1 MGITMSEENLKEK
14 IIIEC
19 PNKGCRQK
27 LGIPKTTDT
36 LRVSCPRCGTSF
48 LYPTQKIY
56 KKKTSNRIKNHPI
69 FFGLIITLCFLLLAN
84 RYLMEVLDL
93 NNIFLIIGICF
104 VLWFIGTWVM
114 DKFKETDTKWYYQ
127 KWFIFLIL
135 LIFSPLGI
143 TLLWAGS
150 KFKKPWKVI
159 LTILFGSWFVFSVLT
174 YQPGEFF
181 YSPKDEIVKLF
192 STQKEEVHLKLANH
206 YVKNNFREVFLSN
219 KISSLTIPLTIPQI
233 VKKWNESIILVKSI
247 DKNGN
252 VLGQGSGF
260 IISEDGAFTTNY
272 HVIESAYN
280 VLIQFINGKSFKEVS
295 LISAY
300 PYYDIAIL
308 NIEEEK
314 ELFLPVILGNSDNI
328 QVGEQILAIGNPYGW
343 ENTISDG
350 LISGMREI
358 DGFKLLQITAPISS
372 GSSGGALFNM
382 KGEVIGITT
391 IGSQWGAQNLNFAIP
406 INTLKLLIREKL

>member
-19 PNKGCRQK
+19 PNKDCRQK

-36 LRVSCPRCGTSF
+36 LRVNCPKCGTSF

-56 KKKTSNRIKNHPI
+56 KKKTSNRIKNHPV

-84 RYLMEVLDL
+84 RYLVDVLTL
-93 NNIFLIIGICF
+93 NYILLVTGTCLAF
-104 VLWFIGTWVM
+104 WFIGTWVM

-127 KWFIFLIL
+127 KWFIVLIL
-135 LIFSPLGI
+135 LIFPPLGI

-150 KFKKPWKVI
+150 KFKIPWKVI
-159 LTILFGSWFVFSVLT
+159 FTTLFGSWFVFSVLT
-174 YQPGEFF
+174 QNPFY
-181 YSPKDEIVKLF
+181 YSPKDKIAELF
-192 STQKEEVHLKLANH
+192 STQKSEIFLKQASQS
-206 YVKNNFREVFLSN
+206 VRNNFRDDFLSKKN
-219 KISSLTIPLTIPQI
+219 ITLTVVLTVPQI
-233 VKKWNESIILVKSI
+233 VKKWNESTLLIKSI

-252 VLGQGSGF
+252 MLGQGSGF
-260 IISEDGAFTTNY
+260 VISENGAIATNY
-272 HVIESAYN
+272 HVVESAYN

-295 LISAY
+295 LIASY
-300 PYYDIAIL
+300 PSYDITIL
-308 NIEEEK
+308 NIEEEN

-350 LISGMREI
+350 LISGIREI
-358 DGFKLLQITAPISS
+358 ADFKLLQITAPVSP

-382 KGEVIGITT
+382 KGEVIGITS
-391 IGSQWGAQNLNFAIP
+391 IGSQWDAQNLNFAIP
-406 INTLKLLIREKL
+406 INLLIFLIREKF

>member
-19 PNKGCRQK
+19 PNKECRQK
-27 LGIPKTTDT
+27 LGIPKTIDT

-84 RYLMEVLDL
+84 RYLIGVLDL

-114 DKFKETDTKWYYQ
+114 DKFKEKDTKWYYH
-127 KWFIFLIL
+127 KWFVILIL

-159 LTILFGSWFVFSVLT
+159 LTILFGSWFVFSVLA
-174 YQPGEFF
+174 YQPGKFL
-181 YSPKDEIVKLF
+181 YSSKDEIVKLF
-192 STQKEEVHLKLANH
+192 STQKEDIHLKLANY
-206 YVKNNFREVFLSN
+206 YVKDNFREVILSN
-219 KISSLTIPLTIPQI
+219 KISSLNIPFTIPQI
-233 VKKWNESIILVKSI
+233 VKKWNDSIILVKSI

-260 IISEDGAFTTNY
+260 VISEDGAFITNY
-272 HVIESAYN
+272 HVVESAYN
-280 VLIQFINGKSFKEVS
+280 VLIQFINGKSFKEIS

-308 NIEEEK
+308 NIEEEN
-314 ELFLPVILGNSDNI
+314 ELFLPVILGDSDNI

-358 DGFKLLQITAPISS
+358 DGFKLLQITAPVSP

-406 INTLKLLIREKL
+406 INTLKLLIREKI